1 MAEHNVIAYPWKKN
15 NQKKKNLALFFMF
28 YKFLTPKRSEPASV
42 GEQLHS
48 SLVYVMLPK
57 NRYISTQHP

>member
-1 MAEHNVIAYPWKKN
+1 MAEHDVIAYPAEKKTQN
-15 NQKKKNLALFFMF
+15 NNHDLFFMF
-28 YKFLTPKRSEPASV
+28 YKFLTPQLSEPASV